1 MCGGRSGA
9 QRAARTQL
17 CLACWPLEWSVALY
31 LLPWCSVCVYP
42 PCTDSGLLTAIC
54 MWGSGMDEG

>member
-1 MCGGRSGA
+1 MWWVERA

-31 LLPWCSVCVYP
+31 LLPWCSVCVPSLY
-42 PCTDSGLLTAIC
+42 
-54 MWGSGMDEG
+54 